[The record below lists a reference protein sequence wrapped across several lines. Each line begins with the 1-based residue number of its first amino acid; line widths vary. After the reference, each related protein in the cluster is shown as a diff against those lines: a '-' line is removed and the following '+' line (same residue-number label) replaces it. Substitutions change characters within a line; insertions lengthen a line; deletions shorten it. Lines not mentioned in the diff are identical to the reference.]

1 MNTITPEPNNVIE
14 KTPDI
19 YNPSLDENGTT
30 YIDKIERTTLS
41 SLFSLK
47 CPCNDNVFKSRQN
60 FMQHIKTKIHKSWLE
75 NINKNKY
82 NYYVENEKN
91 IKTIKMQQ
99 MMLVE
104 RDNKI
109 LNLENNILLLKNETM
124 SKDCKIK
131 ELELYQN
138 TLKKKLKR
146 VKNSN
151 NHIQETDLL
160 DLQSINEIFITPPT
174 ITSVED

>member
-30 YIDKIERTTLS
+30 YIDKIERTTLT

-82 NYYVENEKN
+82 NYYIENEKN

-109 LNLENNILLLKNETM
+109 LNLENNILLLKN
-124 SKDCKIK
+124 S
-131 ELELYQN
+131 
-138 TLKKKLKR
+138 
-146 VKNSN
+146 
-151 NHIQETDLL
+151 
-160 DLQSINEIFITPPT
+160 
-174 ITSVED
+174 